1 MNAFW
6 TIIRRSQKPIY
17 ALLFI
22 EDKPK
27 GELNRGKGDVRS
39 MHGKTARET
48 FGNSRPKKN
57 KQKK

>member
-1 MNAFW
+1 
-6 TIIRRSQKPIY
+6 
-17 ALLFI
+17 LLFI

-27 GELNRGKGDVRS
+27 GELNRGKGYIRS

-48 FGNSRPKKN
+48 FGISRPKK